1 MSAAS
6 LLDPTMLCTSCNTG
20 RTRPERRTKAIDGGG
35 RLVVVRDVP
44 VDVCDAC
51 GDAYIEAP
59 VAKRMDALVI
69 RLLAAGGD
77 VTFTRYDLS

>member
-6 LLDPTMLCTSCNTG
+6 AHDPTMRCISCSAG
-20 RTRPERRTKAIDGGG
+20 HTRPERRPKVTDRGG

-44 VDVCDAC
+44 VDVCDEC
-51 GDAYIEAP
+51 GDTYLDAAG
-59 VAKRMDALVI
+59 AKRLDGLVS

-77 VTFTRYDLS
+77 ITFSRYELS